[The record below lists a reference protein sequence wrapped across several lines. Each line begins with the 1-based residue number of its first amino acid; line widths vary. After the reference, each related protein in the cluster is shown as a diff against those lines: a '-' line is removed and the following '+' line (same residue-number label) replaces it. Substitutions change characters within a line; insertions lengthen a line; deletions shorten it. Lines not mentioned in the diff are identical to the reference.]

1 MKKLVLAVVVLS
13 AIAFVALRRGG
24 DPATSTET
32 AAPALDGKLVLDR
45 IWIDHIPRNDR
56 DVFNLF
62 VAITEQPFGIFQ
74 ATSQWKGQY
83 ELFQYEANGDEL
95 RIVYGQTGDKDKV
108 KAVATEC
115 NEKGMDY
122 CLELK
127 GASRG
132 VKRYYSM
139 EDWVIDGRMDTL
151 DHLRARVQDKLHTPT
166 TDE

>member
-1 MKKLVLAVVVLS
+1 MKKLVLAVLVLS
-13 AIAFVALRRGG
+13 TIAFVALRRGG
-24 DPATSTET
+24 NDTATTNEET
-32 AAPALDGKLVLDR
+32 KIESKLVLDR

-95 RIVYGQTGDKDKV
+95 RLHFGQTGDKDRV
-108 KAVATEC
+108 KAVATKC
-115 NEKGMDY
+115 DEKGMDY

-127 GASRG
+127 GSSRG

-139 EDWVIDGRMDTL
+139 EDWVIDGRMDTV
-151 DHLRARVQDKLHTPT
+151 DHLRARVQVLLNTPAA
-166 TDE
+166 DD